1 MQHYATRH
9 DHFELGAG
17 SEQICHIHG
26 STNHLLE
33 VVQYEQQLP
42 LTQERFQ
49 LVERWLLPHFFEVE
63 CLGNGRYDQGGIRDG
78 SQVHEVHSLMEA
90 IAYFSSYLQAQAG
103 VSRAANTGQSGQS
116 PPFSRQPATAV

>member
-1 MQHYATRH
+1 MEQCGMSEGNV
-9 DHFELGAG
+9 ELGAG

-49 LVERWLLPHFFEVE
+49 LVERWLRPHFFEVE
-63 CLGNGRYDQGGIRDG
+63 CLGNGRYDQGGISDG

-103 VSRAANTGQSGQS
+103 LSVCARTGQRKQS
-116 PPFSRQPATAV
+116 